1 MYLCSD
7 CKERERSYTWVG
19 SSGHCDNKRCEN
31 YYPEINTFTIVNALP
46 NESDRKRNCVE
57 VTKRLGKLKQP
68 RITFFFPKL

>member
-31 YYPEINTFTIVNALP
+31 YYPEITLYTTVNLP
-46 NESDRKRNCVE
+46 ILEKVE
-57 VTKRLGKLKQP
+57 VRKGLGKLTQP
-68 RITFFFPKL
+68 KITFFFEIL